1 MENSELLDKIKEIIA
16 RVTGLTVEEIGDD
29 DHFDDDLG
37 LDSLSMLEV
46 WVEIDREFKESAVKI
61 PNEELSEIETLGE
74 AVSRIQLELA
84 KA

>member
-1 MENSELLDKIKEIIA
+1 MENSELLDKLKEIIA

>member
-1 MENSELLDKIKEIIA
+1 MEHSELLDKLKEIVA

>member
-16 RVTGLTVEEIGDD
+16 RVTGLAVEEIGDD

>member
-1 MENSELLDKIKEIIA
+1 MENSELLDKLKEIIA
-16 RVTGLTVEEIGDD
+16 RVTGLTAEEIGDD

-46 WVEIDREFKESAVKI
+46 WVEIDREFKESDVKI
-61 PNEELSEIETLGE
+61 PNEELSEIFTLGE